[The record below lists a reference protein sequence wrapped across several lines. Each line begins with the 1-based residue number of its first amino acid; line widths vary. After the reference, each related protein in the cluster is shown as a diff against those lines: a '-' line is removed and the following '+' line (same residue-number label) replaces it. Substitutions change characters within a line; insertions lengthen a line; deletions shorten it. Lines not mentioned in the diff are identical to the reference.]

1 MNTTRLIEA
10 YLDGSLEEDIA
21 EEIKSRAEFDSEFA
35 ELIRLHKEINESIR
49 DNELHS
55 LRQTLREISAEK
67 DTPNREFHFPLRR
80 IIQIAAT
87 FLFILAIGTIA
98 IKWFFLGYSGSS
110 IFEKFYVKYEPDVI
124 TRSGIQFKNGLE
136 NAQFLY
142 QTGNYAKCARILDD
156 LVSDDKQNYLALFYL
171 GLTKIEL
178 RNPDEAIIYFLK
190 IPPNWNSP
198 YSIHRNWYLAL
209 CLIKTGQE
217 KQALPLLKRLSLGM
231 EFYSDRSRKIL
242 QRIRI

>member
-1 MNTTRLIEA
+1 MNTTRIIEA
-10 YLDGSLEEDIA
+10 YLDGSLEKDKA
-21 EEIKSRAEFDSEFA
+21 EEIKARAESDGEFA

-55 LRQTLREISAEK
+55 FRQTLRRISAEK
-67 DTPNREFHFPLRR
+67 EPSNNRAVFSPRF
-80 IIQIAAT
+80 IVQIAAV
-87 FLFILAIGTIA
+87 FLFILIVGTA
-98 IKWFFLGYSGSS
+98 VLKLFFPGYSKST

-124 TRSGIQFKNGLE
+124 TRSGNLLKTSLE

-142 QTGNYAKCARILDD
+142 QTGNYTECARILDD
-156 LVSDDKQNYLALFYL
+156 IVSNDKQNYLALFFL
-171 GLTKIEL
+171 GLAKIEL
-178 RNPDEAIIYFLK
+178 HQPNEAISDFLK

-217 KQALPLLKRLSLGM
+217 KQAQPLLKRLSIET
-231 EFYSDRSRKIL
+231 EFYSDQARNIL
-242 QRIRI
+242 DRIRI